1 MSNYGENHFGVPVQE
16 YFPWNKYTNILEEPK
31 VNRYY
36 VLYRQVIEFKI
47 SSIWRRS
54 DGGFVT
60 GGGGQYTAQP
70 SPSFFFDTYK
80 KILNSKWS
88 VDTWTD
94 VEKLRLME
102 VLGIK
107 ESADKY
113 LFELDRIN
121 EIIRVIE
128 DVEDCSDGDFGHL
141 DNFFRLVRS
150 SEVNIPLSDS
160 DIISYVQNYEGN
172 IDFYNS
178 LKSYLNNNKTL
189 TTRQIEAIRKNKP
202 KDFREDRIC
211 LQVATCLV
219 DTFDPLM
226 KNLRYSKF
234 ESGSSV
240 YFY

>member
-36 VLYRQVIEFKI
+36 TLYRQVIEFKI

-60 GGGGQYTAQP
+60 GGGGQFTND
-70 SPSFFFDTYK
+70 SPSFFFDVYR

-94 VEKLRLME
+94 VEKLRLIE

-113 LFELDRIN
+113 LSELDRIN

-128 DVEDCSDGDFGHL
+128 DVEDCSEDDFGHL

-160 DIISYVQNYEGN
+160 DIISYIQNYEGN
-172 IDFYNS
+172 IDFFNS
-178 LKSYLNNNKTL
+178 LKSYLLRNKTL
-189 TTRQIEAIRKNKP
+189 TPRQIEAVRKNNP
-202 KDFREDRIC
+202 KDIREDKIC
-211 LQVATCLV
+211 LQVTNSLV
-219 DTFDPLM
+219 DTFEPLM
-226 KNLRYSKF
+226 KNLGYSKF